1 VAGGSASAYV
11 TGANAAFTDIGD
23 TILSRLPLFLLFV
36 IGVTIIVIAMAFRSI
51 VIGLKAALTTLLS
64 AFVGFGALVFTFQL
78 GHGLGLVGLD
88 QTGPIESFVP
98 PIAFAILFGL
108 AMDYEVFIMSRIREE
123 HVHGKSSRDAVTD
136 GVAGVGRVIL
146 AAALI
151 MASVFFAF
159 VLGEDRVSKEFGF
172 LLGVAILADA
182 LIVRL
187 TLVPAVMTLLGDR
200 AWTMPGWLDRLLPK
214 LTIEPETSA
223 RPAASTVE
231 AAAAPVIEKG

>member
-1 VAGGSASAYV
+1 MADGGGAAYV
-11 TGANAAFTDIGD
+11 TGANAAFTDIGE
-23 TILSRLPLFLLFV
+23 TILSRLPWFLLFV
-36 IGVTIIVIAMAFRSI
+36 IGVTIVLITMAFRSL
-51 VIGLKAALTTLLS
+51 VIGIKAALTTLLS

-78 GHGLGLVGLD
+78 GNGLGLVGLD

-123 HVHGKSSRDAVTD
+123 FVHGKTSRVAVTD
-136 GVAGVGRVIL
+136 GVAGVGRVVV

-187 TLVPAVMTLLGDR
+187 TLVPALLSLLEDR
-200 AWTMPGWLDRLLPK
+200 AWVLPGWLDRLLPK
-214 LTIEPETSA
+214 LTVEPQT
-223 RPAASTVE
+223 
-231 AAAAPVIEKG
+231 AAPAVAATETAGEPASERA